1 MEFKARVIPINDN
14 DKLLSFIEKKNI
26 RLKSMYLKGGCTIF
40 QIEKV
45 KIIKNQDIGKFQ
57 HKSTSF

>member
-1 MEFKARVIPINDN
+1 MSEVVAYKDSNN
-14 DKLLSFIEKKNI
+14 NSSKKFFYS
-26 RLKSMYLKGGCTIF
+26 LKNTLI
-40 QIEKV
+40 KV